1 MDKLIIS
8 TGTSRYAKSWKAE
21 SLTWDDLVERL
32 SKVQVT
38 QETAAQ
44 YRKMSKKQQGEIKDV
59 GGFVGGYIPNNGRR
73 VKGAVKERYLI
84 TLDADNPSDDFM
96 IDLDLMFGGTDYV
109 LYSTHSHTE
118 EAPRYRLIMPV
129 DRPMLPDEFEAVS
142 RKIADDLGIDSF
154 DPSTHEPER
163 LMYWPSTPR
172 DVEPVFDHNMGMVI
186 GVDDTLARY
195 KNWRDISLWPTSSK
209 ADTIRA
215 KMADKQGDPLARPGL
230 IGAFNR
236 RYSISAAIEK
246 FLSDVYEPCDKEG
259 RYTYKQGTAVAGLVV
274 YDNDTFAYSHHGTDP
289 ISGLLV
295 NAFDLVRIHKF
306 GALDE
311 DCDTG
316 TRVNDLPSMKAMLD
330 FVVEDGEAPVLLDQE
345 KLAGFDDELV
355 GDKEKEDWRKQLSR
369 DRNGIARSTA
379 PNCLLILKN
388 DSWLKQRF
396 GLDEFAHRLV
406 CLADLPWRTMDVSR
420 FWTDN
425 DDACLRNYFAQVYGI
440 SGKGIIDDALQEVM
454 NLNKF
459 HPVRDYLT
467 HLTWDGTERAETL
480 FIDYIGAEDTP
491 YVRSVTRK
499 WLTGAVA
506 RIMEPGIKFDNAIV
520 LYGRQGLGKS
530 IILSKLGKEWFNDSL
545 ADVQSKDALE
555 QIQGS
560 WINELAELAPTYKK
574 DNEVVKSFLSRTTDR
589 FRAPYG
595 RRTEEYPRQC
605 VFAGSTNNLL
615 FLKDRTGNRRFW
627 PITGGVI
634 DRKHYSWN
642 MTSGDIDQIWAEA
655 FQLWANGES
664 LVLDPEIEKEAIRVQ
679 QSHTEGSEITGLIED
694 YLSKL
699 LPDDW
704 NNKDIYDRRE
714 YLENYDPDDPAG
726 HVVRE
731 RVCALEIWCEV
742 MGGDRKGLTN
752 ARAREIIDVLQSLEG
767 WEPYNKGTGRVRFGK
782 LYGVQKA
789 FVPRMSDLDRMLL
802 NTEKGVSN

>member
-1 MDKLIIS
+1 MSDTNIIIA
-8 TGTSRYAKSWKAE
+8 TGTSRRARSWK
-21 SLTWDDLVERL
+21 SDSMRWSDLVEKL
-32 SKVQVT
+32 STPV
-38 QETAAQ
+38 ETKESAGQ
-44 YRKMSKKQQGEIKDV
+44 YRRMNKAQQGDVKDV

-73 VKGAVKERYLI
+73 IKGAVNERYLL
-84 TLDADNPSDDFM
+84 TLDADSPSDSFLT
-96 IDLDLMFGGTDYV
+96 DLDLILGGMEYV
-109 LYSTHSHTE
+109 LYSTHSHTDKE
-118 EAPRYRLIMPV
+118 PRYRVIVPT
-129 DRPMLPDEFEAVS
+129 DRPMQPDEFEAVS
-142 RKIADDLGIDSF
+142 RRIADDIGMDSF
-154 DPSTHEPER
+154 DASTHEVER
-163 LMYWPSTPR
+163 LMYWPSKPS
-172 DVEPVFDHNMGMVI
+172 DVDYVFQHSTGALLS
-186 GVDDTLARY
+186 VDDQLATY
-195 KNWRDISLWPTSSK
+195 KDWHDVSLWPTSSNFK
-209 ADTIRA
+209 EVRVHLA
-215 KMADKQGDPLARPGL
+215 KKQGNPLEKPGL
-230 IGAFNR
+230 IGAFCKCYR
-236 RYSISAAIEK
+236 ISEAIEK
-246 FLSDVYEPCDKEG
+246 FLNDVYEPCDVPG
-259 RYTYKQGTAVAGLVV
+259 RYTYKLGSTTAGLVV
-274 YDNDTFAYSHHGTDP
+274 YDDDTFAYSHHGTDP

-306 GALDE
+306 GTLDE

-379 PNCLLILKN
+379 PNCLIILKN
-388 DSWLKQRF
+388 DPWLKQRF

-467 HLTWDGTERAETL
+467 HLVWDGTERAETL

-491 YVRSVTRK
+491 YVRAVTRK

-506 RIMEPGIKFDNAIV
+506 RIMEPGIKFDTAIV

-574 DNEVVKSFLSRTTDR
+574 DNEVVKSFLSRATDR

-627 PITGGVI
+627 AITGGMI
-634 DRKHYSWN
+634 DRKRYSWN
-642 MTSGDIDQIWAEA
+642 MTGEDIDQIWAEA

-704 NNKDIYDRRE
+704 NDKDIYDRRE

-726 HVVRE
+726 HAVRE

-742 MGGDRKGLTN
+742 LGGDRKGLTN
-752 ARAREIIDVLQSLEG
+752 ARAREIIGVLQSLEG
-767 WEPYNKGTGRVRFGK
+767 WEPYNVGVGKMRFGK

-789 FVPRMSDLDRMLL
+789 FVPKMRKHLL
-802 NTEKGVSN
+802 VGM